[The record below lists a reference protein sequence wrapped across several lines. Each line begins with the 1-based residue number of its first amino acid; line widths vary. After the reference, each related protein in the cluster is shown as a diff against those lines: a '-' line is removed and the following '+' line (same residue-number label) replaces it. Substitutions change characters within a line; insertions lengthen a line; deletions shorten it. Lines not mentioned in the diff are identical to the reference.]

1 MLSSASVDSK
11 AEYLRRGDKN
21 NPITS
26 EHNKLLRAPIPEVD
40 SKSQAFEF
48 ESFGRKMNLLYDSTS
63 LDSNYFQFL
72 PNSAFDVSKYK
83 STGTGRLPHPARQ
96 PFAPFFQVIT
106 T

>member
-1 MLSSASVDSK
+1 
-11 AEYLRRGDKN
+11 
-21 NPITS
+21 
-26 EHNKLLRAPIPEVD
+26 
-40 SKSQAFEF
+40 
-48 ESFGRKMNLLYDSTS
+48 MNLLYDSTS
-63 LDSNYFQFL
+63 LDSNYFLFL